1 MVLCA
6 VSHDHSV
13 VKLLE
18 APEGAKV
25 GERVIFPGF
34 PTDAEPATPA
44 QMVKKKILEGLAP
57 LVRKNRSNC
66 IPTKQCSQA
75 SSFELSH

>member
-44 QMVKKKILEGLAP
+44 QMVKKKILE
-57 LVRKNRSNC
+57 
-66 IPTKQCSQA
+66 
-75 SSFELSH
+75 